1 MTMYELA
8 VYGLDIPEI
17 DDLECY
23 EPEEEN
29 YLSIINLEEEGVL

>member
-17 DDLECY
+17 DELECY
-23 EPEEEN
+23 EFEEEHC
-29 YLSIINLEEEGVL
+29 LQIVDIEE